1 MIKLKSI
8 LTEARKLDQKHLD
21 KIHKF
26 TQRNNH
32 GEARV
37 FLSQML
43 QNDKLYRFYNAM
55 AILNDIFGG
64 DGPEQSKL
72 KQKMEKVLYKDIK
85 KKYANSAEI
94 IGKKEMENEEVSIR
108 TLADSETETMSVKET
123 IKKLKKLVLSP

>member
-1 MIKLKSI
+1 MIKLKNI
-8 LTEARKLDQKHLD
+8 LLEKRDLDSKHIE
-21 KIHKF
+21 KISKM
-26 TQRNNH
+26 TDRNNH

-64 DGPEQSKL
+64 DGPEQTKL

-94 IGKKEMENEEVSIR
+94 IG
-108 TLADSETETMSVKET
+108 L
-123 IKKLKKLVLSP
+123 L

>member
-1 MIKLKSI
+1 M
-8 LTEARKLDQKHLD
+8 D

-32 GEARV
+32 GEARI

-43 QNDKLYRFYNAM
+43 QNNKLYRFYNAM
-55 AILNDIFGG
+55 ATLNDILGG
-64 DGPEQSKL
+64 DGPEQTKL

-94 IGKKEMENEEVSIR
+94 IG
-108 TLADSETETMSVKET
+108 L
-123 IKKLKKLVLSP
+123 L

>member
-8 LTEARKLDQKHLD
+8 LTEAKKLDQKHLN

-32 GEARV
+32 GEARI
-37 FLSQML
+37 FLSTL
-43 QNDKLYRFYNAM
+43 LGNRKLLKFYNAM
-55 AILNDIFGG
+55 KDLNDIFGG

-72 KQKMEKVLYKDIK
+72 KQKMEKVLYQDIK

-94 IGKKEMENEEVSIR
+94 IG
-108 TLADSETETMSVKET
+108 L
-123 IKKLKKLVLSP
+123 L

>member
-1 MIKLKSI
+1 MIKLKEI

-55 AILNDIFGG
+55 ATLNDIFGG
-64 DGPEQSKL
+64 DGPEQTKL
-72 KQKMEKVLYKDIK
+72 KQKMEKVLYK
-85 KKYANSAEI
+85 EI
-94 IGKKEMENEEVSIR
+94 QRNYSNAKEIVGS
-108 TLADSETETMSVKET
+108 L
-123 IKKLKKLVLSP
+123 

>member
-1 MIKLKSI
+1 MIKLKEI
-8 LTEARKLDQKHLD
+8 LTEARKLDQKHLN

-37 FLSQML
+37 FLSTML
-43 QNDKLYRFYNAM
+43 GNKKLLKFYNAM
-55 AILNDIFGG
+55 KDLNDIFGG

-72 KQKMEKVLYKDIK
+72 KQKMEKVLYQDIK

-94 IGKKEMENEEVSIR
+94 IG
-108 TLADSETETMSVKET
+108 L
-123 IKKLKKLVLSP
+123 L

>member
-1 MIKLKSI
+1 MIIKLKDI
-8 LTEARKLDQKHLD
+8 LNEKQQLNEVRKLDQKHLD

-32 GEARV
+32 GEARI

-43 QNDKLYRFYNAM
+43 QNNKLYRFYNAM
-55 AILNDIFGG
+55 ATLNDIFGG
-64 DGPEQSKL
+64 DGPEQTKL

-94 IGKKEMENEEVSIR
+94 IG
-108 TLADSETETMSVKET
+108 L
-123 IKKLKKLVLSP
+123 L

>member
-1 MIKLKSI
+1 MIKLKNI
-8 LTEARKLDQKHLD
+8 LLEKKSFDEKFIRKAMKMKPIEAR
-21 KIHKF
+21 I
-26 TQRNNH
+26 
-32 GEARV
+32 

-85 KKYANSAEI
+85 EKYANSAEI
-94 IGKKEMENEEVSIR
+94 IG
-108 TLADSETETMSVKET
+108 L
-123 IKKLKKLVLSP
+123 L

>member
-1 MIKLKSI
+1 MIIKLKDI
-8 LTEARKLDQKHLD
+8 LNEKQQLNEVRKLDQKHLD

-32 GEARV
+32 GEARI

-43 QNDKLYRFYNAM
+43 QNNKLYRFYNAM
-55 AILNDIFGG
+55 ATLNDIFGG

-72 KQKMEKVLYKDIK
+72 KRKMEKELYKEIK

-94 IGKKEMENEEVSIR
+94 IG
-108 TLADSETETMSVKET
+108 L
-123 IKKLKKLVLSP
+123 L